1 MDKRKEELYMPESIA
16 SLTDA
21 EFLQFLYSERARE
34 ESLNSYQGW
43 NVWAVVGA
51 LITVACAAYGVMSS
65 HAGGINKVRTLYLV
79 SFSLSC
85 IFMLWYAILFYMSYL
100 NRKRAKDYK
109 RIKHLKEVAPIPY
122 LIIVTICSLELAIY
136 FIIVVNNNGWNAV
149 AITWIL
155 LALCHLLICIN
166 VYVNRN
172 AIVWSLKDDF
182 WFVKTWQML
191 TAGLS
196 LFVMFWLVWKWSM
209 QNISGPYVCTPE
221 FELAVCITGF
231 IMLIYL
237 FLKIKLAYRKSSEID
252 VLIDEYVY
260 KGISKESV
268 YRLLRANQMG
278 YSILEACSQ
287 ELYVLER
294 YSEKFKLQKE
304 KLETVKDTIDHGDVD
319 IDCLMERLDI
329 LKQAM
334 DANDEWASRV
344 NALYDKVN
352 EIDKNVP
359 ELRDEEEFVN
369 MLKIV
374 GHMMDKGKE
383 MNDQIRAVIEKTE
396 NFMEGYKKKIDEL

>member
-1 MDKRKEELYMPESIA
+1 MEKRKEVRYMPESIA
-16 SLTDA
+16 NLTDA
-21 EFLQFLYSERARE
+21 EFLQFLYSERDRE

-43 NVWAVVGA
+43 NLWAVVGA
-51 LITVACAAYGVMSS
+51 MITVACAAYGVMSS
-65 HAGGINKVRTLYLV
+65 HMGEINRVRTLYL
-79 SFSLSC
+79 LSHYLSN
-85 IFMLWYAILFYMSYL
+85 IFMLWYAILFYMSFL

-122 LIIVTICSLELAIY
+122 LIVVTICSLELAVC
-136 FIIVVNNNGWNAV
+136 FLIVVNNNGWNAV

-209 QNISGPYVCTPE
+209 QNIPGPCVGTPE
-221 FELAVCITGF
+221 FELVVCITGF
-231 IMLIYL
+231 ILLIYL
-237 FLKIKLAYRKSSEID
+237 FLKIKLANRKSSEID
-252 VLIDEYVY
+252 VLIDKYVY
-260 KGISKESV
+260 KGISKEGV
-268 YRLLRANQMG
+268 YRQLRANQMG
-278 YSILEACSQ
+278 YGILEACSQ

-294 YSEKFKLQKE
+294 YSETFMSQEE
-304 KLETVKDTIDHGDVD
+304 KLETIKNTIDHGDVD
-319 IDCLMERLDI
+319 IDCLMEQLDT
-329 LKQAM
+329 LKQALY
-334 DANDEWASRV
+334 ANDKWAFKV
-344 NALYDKVN
+344 DALLDKVN

-359 ELRDEEEFVN
+359 ELRNEEEFVN

-374 GHMMDKGKE
+374 SHMMDKGRE
-383 MNDQIRAVIEKTE
+383 MNDQIRAVIVIIKK
-396 NFMEGYKKKIDEL
+396 FMEKYKKKIDDL